1 MSNFMFQFI
10 HSLEMREKAYFKRY
24 AEIHDSNKSKNY
36 LLLYDF
42 IEQMPVFDFESLKS
56 HFADRSIGKY
66 LSSELNYLQ
75 DQLLRS
81 LVNFHFNSS
90 PAYKLHK
97 DILYINI
104 LMEKGFSKKAIKLL
118 RKAKKTAYTYEDFSV
133 ILGLIQQ
140 EEEILFFEGIL
151 GFTDKLMELQKER
164 EKISA
169 QITNLNTLRIL
180 REQIRELQFT
190 VGSVSDTSEFPQIF
204 DHPLLKSEEEALS
217 IRAKEHWYYITD
229 FCFYLTREYQRS
241 IDISKSYL
249 AFVEQNLNIFK
260 DSKLLPLISN
270 YLHNCILGEDNDTFS
285 TVLKKLDALIDDP
298 KLDKVYINY
307 IRYSRMMDM
316 DFKMNASADI
326 DQMMPELIEY
336 TNDNIDKLS
345 EVQSEYFLRLLVR
358 GCILNDKFQDALKW
372 ISLIYGSRAVDYTLG
387 INRIYSFIIYFEMGW
402 IEKLSSELETASKV
416 LKKRGKLTYLPKVF
430 IRFFKAYIKK
440 PENLKKLFLK
450 LEKELKI
457 LSMDKEQ
464 NYPFDQFDYIKWCQT
479 YQAKHSID

>member
-1 MSNFMFQFI
+1 MFQFI

-229 FCFYLTREYQRS
+229 LCFYLTREYQRS

-270 YLHNCILGEDNDTFS
+270 YLHNCILGECNSQF
-285 TVLKKLDALIDDP
+285 
-298 KLDKVYINY
+298 
-307 IRYSRMMDM
+307 
-316 DFKMNASADI
+316 
-326 DQMMPELIEY
+326 
-336 TNDNIDKLS
+336 LS
-345 EVQSEYFLRLLVR
+345 Q
-358 GCILNDKFQDALKW
+358 
-372 ISLIYGSRAVDYTLG
+372 
-387 INRIYSFIIYFEMGW
+387 
-402 IEKLSSELETASKV
+402 
-416 LKKRGKLTYLPKVF
+416 
-430 IRFFKAYIKK
+430 
-440 PENLKKLFLK
+440 
-450 LEKELKI
+450 
-457 LSMDKEQ
+457 
-464 NYPFDQFDYIKWCQT
+464 
-479 YQAKHSID
+479 